1 MPSALLVINTT
12 TYFTGLVEVGRLLQ
26 KKSPYKPIFY
36 FTQPY
41 DQYEEHIAIC
51 EKEGMQTRCSFKKV
65 NIINRD
71 ATRLTRNQTRI
82 KKGMLAL
89 YRNFWVGFTYEMLN
103 YARECIKINRLLRQI
118 KPALLILAG
127 DNIGYNT
134 DIFVKRGHK
143 QGIPSAIIP
152 LWMTNANEPA
162 EAYYSNPAY
171 DGNRL
176 ANRIVG
182 WLDPKWTMTHRGKKL
197 IRWPAFKI
205 LAMKLFGLV
214 PPLPWILNSSH
225 ADMIL
230 AAHRAMEK
238 LMRQVGI
245 KASQMR
251 LTGSIID
258 DMMTDN
264 IIHLEVRR
272 KALYEKLGLSPEKP
286 ILLCALPPQIL
297 YVFARAQCDFKNY
310 EDLVEFWIT
319 SLAQT
324 KNYHVVISLHP
335 AISYEDMR
343 YIEERGVKISRDKII
358 DLIPLCDLFIAS
370 MSATINFAVACGKPT
385 INYDVYRFRDIY
397 SKFKGVLD
405 TEEKEGFLLLLEQ
418 LTKNKNFYAE
428 VSAKQQTEADQCGI
442 LDGKSGDRI
451 LQCIN
456 ELTTKSNV

>member
-1 MPSALLVINTT
+1 MPSALLIINTT

-41 DQYEEHIAIC
+41 GQHEEHIALC
-51 EKEGMQTRCSFKKV
+51 EKEGMQALCSFKKV

-82 KKGMLAL
+82 KKGLLAL
-89 YRNFWVGFTYEMLN
+89 YRNFWVGFVYEMLN
-103 YARECIKINRLLRQI
+103 TTLDFFKIDRLLKRI
-118 KPALLILAG
+118 KPSLLILAG
-127 DNIGYNT
+127 DNIGYNAA
-134 DIFVKRGHK
+134 IFVKLGHK

-182 WLDPKWTMTHRGKKL
+182 WLDPQWTMVHRGKKL

-205 LAMKLFGLV
+205 VAMKLFGLV

-225 ADMIL
+225 ADVIF

-238 LMRQVGI
+238 LMQQVGI
-245 KASQMR
+245 RPEQIK

-258 DMMTDN
+258 DIMADN
-264 IIHLEVRR
+264 IQRLEARR
-272 KALYEKLGLSPEKP
+272 KALYLKLGLSQEKP
-286 ILLCALPPQIL
+286 FLLCALPPQIL
-297 YVFARAQCDFKNY
+297 YVFTRLQCDFSNY
-310 EDLVEFWIT
+310 KDLVEFWIK
-319 SLAQT
+319 SLAKVQ
-324 KNYHVVISLHP
+324 NHHVVVSLHP
-335 AISYEDMR
+335 AAPYEDMKT
-343 YIEERGVKISRDKII
+343 IEEWGVKIAREKIV
-358 DLIPLCDLFIAS
+358 DLIPLCDIFVAS

-385 INYDVYRFRDIY
+385 INYDVYRFRDVY
-397 SKFKGVLD
+397 WKFKGVLD
-405 TEEKEGFLLLLEQ
+405 TEEKEKFVSLLRKI
-418 LTKNKNFYAE
+418 TGDKRFFSKVVAR
-428 VSAKQQTEADQCGI
+428 QQSEAAQCGM
-442 LDGKSGDRI
+442 LDGKCGERI
-451 LQCIN
+451 LECIN
-456 ELTTKSNV
+456 ELAVKSNA